1 MVGVPHSLLFCSRRS
16 KLPLRLCSSSVQCF
30 LLFLTIIRKL
40 LLQPTWFPRLI
51 SPVFFSPSASFLST
65 ISPLQP
71 TPVILL
77 KEGTDTSQGIP
88 QLISNINACQV
99 VAEAVRTTLGPRGM
113 DKLMVDGRGKATI
126 SNDGATILKLLDVVH
141 PAAKTLVDIARSQDA
156 EVGDGTTSVTLLA
169 SEFLKQLKPYVE
181 EGLHPQTIIRAF
193 LPRFPKA
200 SENGQLEQ
208 LLEKCAST
216 ALNSKLIA
224 DQKEFF
230 SKMVVDAVMSLDELL
245 SLKMIG
251 IKKVQGGALE
261 ESQLI
266 SGVAFKKTFSY
277 AGFEMQPKRYD
288 NPKIALLNVELEL
301 KAEKENAEV
310 RVKNV
315 EDYQAIVDAEWNI
328 LYDKLEKIHLS
339 GAKVVL
345 SKLPIGDVATQYFA
359 DRDLFCAGRVQE
371 EDLKRTMMACG
382 GSIQTSVGA
391 LTDDVL
397 GHCELFEE
405 VQVGGER
412 YNFLKGCTKAK
423 TCTII
428 LRGGAEQ
435 FTEETERSLH
445 DAIMIVRR
453 AMKNDSIVAGGGAIE
468 MELSKYLRDYSRTIP
483 GKQQLLI
490 GAYAKALEIIPRQL
504 CDNAGFDATNI
515 LNKLRAK
522 HAQGGMWYGV
532 DINNEDI
539 SDNYATCVWEPSI
552 VRINALTA
560 ASEAA
565 CLILSVDETIKNPR
579 SSVDGPPG
587 GAGRGR
593 GRGRPH
599 AH

>member
-1 MVGVPHSLLFCSRRS
+1 MM
-16 KLPLRLCSSSVQCF
+16 
-30 LLFLTIIRKL
+30 
-40 LLQPTWFPRLI
+40 
-51 SPVFFSPSASFLST
+51 
-65 ISPLQP
+65 P

-88 QLISNINACQV
+88 QLVSNINACQV
-99 VAEAVRTTLGPRGM
+99 IAEAVRTTLGPRGM
-113 DKLMVDGRGKATI
+113 DKLIVDDRGKATI

-141 PAAKTLVDIARSQDA
+141 PAAKTLVDIAKSQDA

-169 SEFLKQLKPYVE
+169 AEFLKQVKPYVE
-181 EGLHPQTIIRAF
+181 EGLHPQIIIRAF
-193 LPRFPKA
+193 RTATQLAVNKIKDIAVSVKKEDKDRGDLQLLLQSVPVLNLNNSLRIRSLFSCCTVEGREFIGVRKGPLQL
-200 SENGQLEQ
+200 SEQRS
-208 LLEKCAST
+208 LLEKCAAT
-216 ALNSKLIA
+216 ALSSKLIS
-224 DQKEFF
+224 QSKEFF
-230 SKMVVDAVMSLDELL
+230 SKMVVDAVMMLDDLL
-245 SLKMIG
+245 QLKMIG

-261 ESQLI
+261 DSQLVA
-266 SGVAFKKTFSY
+266 GVAFKKTFSY
-277 AGFEMQPKRYD
+277 AGFEMQPKKYQS
-288 NPKIALLNVELEL
+288 PKIALLNVELEL
-301 KAEKENAEV
+301 KAEKDNAEI
-310 RVKNV
+310 RVNTV

-328 LYDKLEKIHLS
+328 LYDKLDKIHKS

-359 DRDLFCAGRVQE
+359 DRDMFCAGRVPE

-382 GSIQTSVGA
+382 GSIQTSVNA

-397 GHCELFEE
+397 GRCELFEE
-405 VQVGGER
+405 TQIGGER
-412 YNFLKGCTKAK
+412 YNFFTGCPKAK

-435 FTEETERSLH
+435 FMEETERSLH

-453 AMKNDSIVAGGGAIE
+453 AIKNDSVVAGGGAIE

-532 DINNEDI
+532 DVNNEDI
-539 SDNYATCVWEPSI
+539 ADNFEACVWEPAV

-565 CLILSVDETIKNPR
+565 CLIVSVDETIKNPR
-579 SSVDGPPG
+579 STVDAAPG
-587 GAGRGR
+587 GRGR

-599 AH
+599 NH